1 MDSGSSTILELPVT
15 TKSPLTTNSPLPS
28 PLTSN
33 SPLPSPQSGNSSVNS
48 DTGNSSV
55 NSDTGN
61 SNTWQSMA
69 SEDVYARNLQDIQ
82 ALRANIREIVIPEIP
97 GYNAE
102 IKSKADVDDTIRRLE
117 EIKIPTEAEI
127 HAEIPK
133 TSNEEA
139 NSNESSNE
147 SSSRNEST
155 IMNYAPIAENLAT
168 VSTMMDT
175 INTANDVLVE
185 TVATIAAKQA
195 INLERTEDASVRAKS
210 IRKRAEEF
218 LSSFPSPG
226 KIALYAAM
234 GLATGTLLWYIVRY
248 RELPFAGIF
257 RSFLATGPDITMN
270 AAPINIHQA
279 PITINFPNVPAPTL
293 PTTLPL
299 PNSSTL
305 PLPNSSTFSTAVSHW
320 GLTVGIVI
328 VVAKVAVTYFLRH
341 PPKI

>member
-1 MDSGSSTILELPVT
+1 
-15 TKSPLTTNSPLPS
+15 
-28 PLTSN
+28 
-33 SPLPSPQSGNSSVNS
+33 
-48 DTGNSSV
+48 
-55 NSDTGN
+55 
-61 SNTWQSMA
+61 MA

-147 SSSRNEST
+147 STNEST
-155 IMNYAPIAENLAT
+155 IANYAPIAENLAT

-195 INLERTEDASVRAKS
+195 INLERTEDASERAKS

-218 LSSFPSPG
+218 LSSIPSPG

-257 RSFLATGPDITMN
+257 RSFLASGPDITMN

-299 PNSSTL
+299 PNSSTF
-305 PLPNSSTFSTAVSHW
+305 SSTVSHW
-320 GLTVGIVI
+320 GLTVGIVV

-341 PPKI
+341 PPKV

>member
-1 MDSGSSTILELPVT
+1 MESGSSTILELPVT

-28 PLTSN
+28 PQ
-33 SPLPSPQSGNSSVNS
+33 SPLPSPQSPSGNTSVNS
-48 DTGNSSV
+48 DTGNTSV

-61 SNTWQSMA
+61 SNTWKSMA
-69 SEDVYARNLQDIQ
+69 SEDVYARNLHDIQ
-82 ALRANIREIVIPEIP
+82 ALRTNIREIVIPEIP
-97 GYNAE
+97 VYNAE

-155 IMNYAPIAENLAT
+155 IMADPNYATIGENLGT

-195 INLERTEDASVRAKS
+195 INLERTEDASERAKS

-218 LSSFPSPG
+218 LSSIPSPG

-257 RSFLATGPDITMN
+257 RSFLASGPDITMN

-299 PNSSTL
+299 PNSSTF
-305 PLPNSSTFSTAVSHW
+305 SSTVSHW
-320 GLTVGIVI
+320 GLTVGIVV

-341 PPKI
+341 PPKV